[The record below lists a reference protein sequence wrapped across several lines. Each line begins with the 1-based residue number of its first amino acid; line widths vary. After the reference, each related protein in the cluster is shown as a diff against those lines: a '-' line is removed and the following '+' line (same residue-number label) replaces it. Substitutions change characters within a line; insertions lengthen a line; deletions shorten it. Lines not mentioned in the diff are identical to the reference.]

1 MKSVIARVTRDNL
14 FPANVPKTI
23 EESFYVEDGHEA
35 EDQFEK
41 VVEFKQKG
49 TKRKVMKSDGVPLCK
64 WKVNHPALLEPGTK
78 ATTF

>member
-1 MKSVIARVTRDNL
+1 MTRDNL

-41 VVEFKQKG
+41 VVEFKQKE
-49 TKRKVMKSDGVPLCK
+49 TKRKVMKSNGFPLCK
-64 WKVNHPALLEPGTK
+64 
-78 ATTF
+78 